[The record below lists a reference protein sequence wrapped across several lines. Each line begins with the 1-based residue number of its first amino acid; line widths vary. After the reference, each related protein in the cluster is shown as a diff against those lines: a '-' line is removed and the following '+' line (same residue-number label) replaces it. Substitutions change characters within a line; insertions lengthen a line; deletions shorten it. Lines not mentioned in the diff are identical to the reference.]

1 MAFSKH
7 QELFVSVFGICPGSP
22 LHPLPVPAAGA
33 LQSCSLG
40 RAEQPPGV
48 SGALALAGHRDS
60 GWVRSQVGASCWKR
74 LGGWN
79 WDGGPT
85 GNVEFRGWNV
95 SGVKRTLKFP
105 AFHCDLLQRLHPR
118 KPNLCAGGCEWGII
132 PVGME

>member
-1 MAFSKH
+1 M
-7 QELFVSVFGICPGSP
+7 
-22 LHPLPVPAAGA
+22 
-33 LQSCSLG
+33 
-40 RAEQPPGV
+40 
-48 SGALALAGHRDS
+48 
-60 GWVRSQVGASCWKR
+60 GASVWKR

-105 AFHCDLLQRLHPR
+105 AFHRDLLQRLHPR

-132 PVGME
+132 PVGMEQGPVGAAPALPGAGAGGAEGHWMHSQGVWELSNPGRDLRC